1 MIKYKFRNW
10 LRNWLY
16 NFDTPKQ
23 ALSSSSRVDAVDNGP
38 DHDKCLNFR
47 VWFANGG
54 KVIQTNKYDRL
65 KDRST
70 TSMYVIT
77 EEQELG
83 RELDKI
89 ITMESLRG

>member
-1 MIKYKFRNW
+1 MRQHRFRRW
-10 LRNWLY
+10 LRDLIN
-16 NFDTPKQ
+16 NFDSDVVEQSKLTV
-23 ALSSSSRVDAVDNGP
+23 SRADDGP